1 MMNHPT
7 VKPDGAVN
15 TVYKVI
21 DKREPQNRDTV
32 AIFNSRTAAEL
43 FKDRAE
49 AEKGNRGALDSFYVS
64 EETVF
69 SAPNDAADRL

>member
-7 VKPDGAVN
+7 QKPNGAVN

-21 DKREPQNRDTV
+21 DKRDSYNQHTV
-32 AIFNSRTAAEL
+32 AVFNSRTAAER

-49 AEKGNRGALDSFYVS
+49 REKGTSGALDSFRVS
-64 EETVF
+64 EQRVF
-69 SAPNDAADRL
+69 SAPNEAADRL

>member
-7 VKPDGAVN
+7 QKPNGAVN

-21 DKREPQNRDTV
+21 DKRDSYNQHTV
-32 AIFNSRTAAEL
+32 AVFNSRTVAER

-49 AEKGNRGALDSFYVS
+49 AEKGTSGALDSFRVS
-64 EETVF
+64 EQRVF
-69 SAPNDAADRL
+69 SAPNEAADRL

>member
-1 MMNHPT
+1 MVDNPT

-21 DKREPQNRDTV
+21 DTRDSYNQHTV
-32 AIFNSRTAAEL
+32 AIFDSETAAER

-49 AEKGNRGALDSFYVS
+49 AEKGTRGALDSFRVS
-64 EETVF
+64 EEAVF
-69 SAPNDAADRL
+69 SSPNDATDRL